1 MMPFVLF
8 VAGLLLII
16 TGVRGTS
23 DKLYSLIA
31 SDFIGSSSFFPWVIA
46 IFFIG
51 SVGYVRTLRPL
62 SNIFLVLVIIVLFL
76 SNGGFFAKFIE
87 QTGIGKTNFGGINA
101 GNTGASIGAG
111 LGNFMSQS
119 PFLINAGFPQ

>member
-8 VAGLLLII
+8 VAGLLLVI

-87 QTGIGKTNFGGINA
+87 QTGIGKTSFGGINA

-119 PFLINAGFPQ
+119 PFSINAEFSQ